1 MEVEQNKPLAEK
13 IISIIQAGGA
23 EMFLKALWEGVE
35 QHIAKKHSILEDGQ
49 TLDVASNVQT
59 ETESAVGFYKI
70 MQQFIEDIHSA
81 WSMSSWAPALLKAIE
96 NWLSWDRDETDEN
109 IARTFQFLE
118 IANSISG
125 GEMLLP
131 FGGGHGPNDPDGDN
145 GGGGD
150 GEDKDAGNKDSSG
163 GGFIELAGNTTKV
176 DGEYV

>member
-1 MEVEQNKPLAEK
+1 MV
-13 IISIIQAGGA
+13 
-23 EMFLKALWEGVE
+23 LKSLWEGMKQAE
-35 QHIAKKHSILEDGQ
+35 QEL
-49 TLDVASNVQT
+49 NVQS
-59 ETESAVGFYKI
+59 ESAIGFYGI
-70 MQQFIEDIHSA
+70 MKQFMEDISST
-81 WSMSSWAPALLKAIE
+81 WSMSLWATPLLKAIE
-96 NWLSWDRDETDEN
+96 IWLSWDRDETDEN

-176 DGEYV
+176 DGEHV